1 MNSIILKSDKN
12 EVIISFEEFKKN
24 WNIEDRFLEIKVKI
38 GIPYL
43 LNFENHF
50 TILNEENIDLVAE
63 IEKQLNLNAVYENN
77 VMLVIGETKNKSNI
91 VENIILQGFRDLKR
105 YEENEF
111 VLLNHLKEYLVK
123 YNIDC
128 YFKSIFQLSKDGCS
142 VEFNSYSHWV
152 LYLKDF
158 KLYIDLD
165 GIYSHDDY
173 IKKIATRYKHS
184 IDLVGFT
191 STEPAM
197 PLNIKY
203 EHLMKWFEFCNL
215 NNLMLE
221 DEQFRKN
228 FKICDI
234 TNIKNIEEECPF

>member
-1 MNSIILKSDKN
+1 MNTNSIILKLEKDKN
-12 EVIISFEEFKKN
+12 EVIISFEKFKKN

-50 TILNEENIDLVAE
+50 SILNEENIDLVSE
-63 IEKQLNLNAVYENN
+63 IEKQLNLSAVYENN

-91 VENIILQGFRDLKR
+91 VENIIIQGFRDLKG

-111 VLLNHLKEYLVK
+111 VLLSHLKEYLVK

-142 VEFNSYSHWV
+142 AEINSYNHWV
-152 LYLKDF
+152 LYLRDF

-165 GIYSHDDY
+165 GIYSHNDY
-173 IKKIATRYKHS
+173 IKKIAKRYKHS
-184 IDLVGFT
+184 KDLVGYI
-191 STEPAM
+191 STEPVK

-203 EHLMKWFEFCNL
+203 EELIKWFEFCNL
-215 NNLMLE
+215 NNLILK
-221 DEQFRKN
+221 DEEFRQNLKS
-228 FKICDI
+228 CVL
-234 TNIKNIEEECPF
+234 